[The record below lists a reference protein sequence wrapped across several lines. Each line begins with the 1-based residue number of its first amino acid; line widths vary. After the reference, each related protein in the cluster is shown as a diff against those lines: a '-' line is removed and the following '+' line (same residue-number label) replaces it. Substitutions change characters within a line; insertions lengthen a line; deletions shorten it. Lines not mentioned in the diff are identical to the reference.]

1 MGGGFGEIL
10 MPTDYRDAFPMD
22 VGIQSTEVLSP
33 NLRSNGIC
41 TVRSVIA
48 ILLIYA
54 VLFTVDSGI
63 CACCSRVEDDY
74 SSFYDE
80 YHPEI

>member
-1 MGGGFGEIL
+1 MLTELSVGGGFGEIL
-10 MPTDYRDAFPMD
+10 MPADYRDAFPMD

-54 VLFTVDSGI
+54 VLFT
-63 CACCSRVEDDY
+63 
-74 SSFYDE
+74 
-80 YHPEI
+80 